1 MWLKYVCVNTNLTG
15 WTVLDSV
22 LSACNY
28 YMCLKLEKKYFPQFL
43 FLISLRLA
51 LTEGG
56 ICVRLEDGSRV
67 ETILLS
73 IDWCMDI
80 WRSPAP
86 RSSSP
91 LLVLSNNSGLKH
103 DSALSV
109 EMTVLKDLSMSSFC
123 GSTSAA
129 RRVWLEEFSHKLRVA
144 QSSQHTGC
152 GGEWLYFSNF
162 DLCIS
167 ISPAIIFLFPIVV
180 LTLLFPG

>member
-28 YMCLKLEKKYFPQFL
+28 YMCLKLEKKYFPQFP
-43 FLISLRLA
+43 FLISFRLA

-56 ICVRLEDGSRV
+56 ICMRLEDGSRV

-73 IDWCMDI
+73 IDGCMDI

-109 EMTVLKDLSMSSFC
+109 RDDSFERPLHEFFVGPCQQPEEYGWRNFPASSELPSQVNIQAMVVSGFIYPTLIFC
-123 GSTSAA
+123 T
-129 RRVWLEEFSHKLRVA
+129 
-144 QSSQHTGC
+144 
-152 GGEWLYFSNF
+152 
-162 DLCIS
+162 S
-167 ISPAIIFLFPIVV
+167 ISPAIIFIFPTVV